1 MRYIFVYM
9 IITPSMVLSAPI
21 KCFYRILPKITK
33 ENQADKWY
41 VHNEIDIVHYILE
54 AWLQVYLKQL
64 AYLTVYCWL

>member
-1 MRYIFVYM
+1 M
-9 IITPSMVLSAPI
+9 PQQ
-21 KCFYRILPKITK
+21 KGFYLILPNITK
-33 ENQADKWY
+33 ESWY